1 MILKIYRANI
11 GGEPTRRP
19 FGSIEKP
26 NLPILRVQSTLNKRH
41 GIKLFPNRP
50 LSPEVISIFAL
61 LDLQAIL
68 TAAPGIS
75 LAEVE
80 GAALLSRLDSKF
92 IVHEAW
98 LPELIGCVLSEG
110 MHRVLEVQ
118 GERQSTYD
126 NCFFDTAERLS
137 FSDHTRGRMNRYKAR
152 IRRYRSNGLAF
163 LEVKHKT
170 VHGRTEKV
178 RWLRTE
184 AQAWDAP
191 LDASE
196 QSEFAKAF
204 PYADQSQPVMWSA
217 FERFTLVAPERAERF
232 TVDTG
237 LTFRSADGRTAGLP
251 GCAIIE
257 IKQAR
262 IDRRSPLFNALDGFR
277 GQHPP
282 LGRSTRISKYVVGT
296 ALTQPEFP
304 IRTYRPILRQLQHT
318 FLP

>member
-1 MILKIYRANI
+1 M
-11 GGEPTRRP
+11 
-19 FGSIEKP
+19 
-26 NLPILRVQSTLNKRH
+26 
-41 GIKLFPNRP
+41 
-50 LSPEVISIFAL
+50 
-61 LDLQAIL
+61 DLQAIL
-68 TAAPGIS
+68 TAAHGIS

-80 GAALLSRLDSKF
+80 GAELLSRLDSKF

-98 LPELIGCVLSEG
+98 LPELIGRVLSEG
-110 MHRVLEVQ
+110 THRVLEVQ
-118 GERQSTYD
+118 GERHSVYD
-126 NCFFDTAERLS
+126 NCFFDTADRHS
-137 FSDHTRGRMNRYKAR
+137 FSDHTRGRKNRYKAR

-178 RWLRTE
+178 RWLRPE
-184 AQAWDAP
+184 GQAWDAP
-191 LDASE
+191 LSHSE
-196 QSEFAKAF
+196 ATACATAF
-204 PYADQSQPVMWSA
+204 PFAAESAPVMWST
-217 FERFTLVAPERAERF
+217 FERFTLVAPDRAERF

-237 LTFRSADGRTAGLP
+237 LTFRAADGREARLP

-262 IDRRSPLFNALDGFR
+262 IDRRSPLFNALDAFR

-282 LGRSTRISKYVVGT
+282 LGRTTRISKYVIGT